1 MSKKI
6 FNYWIEI
13 VILLILFF
21 SKQYYLIP
29 IFAYL
34 VLLDYKL
41 CKNTQQLRIMHTLG
55 EISNKAWLIACSK
68 KLEVKEEEAEKEFRK
83 LFTFLKERNPEFEKG
98 LKEGGLTLIEDFDK
112 EMGLGE
118 DKDNKPIK

>member
-13 VILLILFF
+13 LILLILFF

-41 CKNTQQLRIMHTLG
+41 YKNTQQLRIMHTLG
-55 EISNKAWLIACSK
+55 EISNKAWLMACSK

-83 LFTFLKERNPEFEKG
+83 LFTFLKERNPEFEKE
-98 LKEGGLTLIEDFDK
+98 LKEGGLTLIEDFDR
-112 EMGLGE
+112 EIGVGG
-118 DKDNKPIK
+118 DRDNEPIK

>member
-13 VILLILFF
+13 AILLILFF

-29 IFAYL
+29 IFVYL

-41 CKNTQQLRIMHTLG
+41 YKNTQQLRTMHTLG
-55 EISNKAWLIACSK
+55 EISNKAWLMACSK
-68 KLEVKEEEAEKEFRK
+68 KLEVKEEKVEKELRN
-83 LFTFLKERNPEFEKG
+83 LFAFLKERNPEFEKD
-98 LKEGGLTLIEDFDK
+98 LEEGGLTLIEDLDK
-112 EMGLGE
+112 KMGLGE